1 MSSIESTPKTLT
13 DNQIEVID
21 NENNNNCNNT
31 LTAIKDVTSLPSVDD
46 NDCQHNQDIDQM
58 STNSQTNRLS
68 FRSNLNYGK
77 NFTHFDK
84 IQTNG
89 KHFIYHSID
98 IQIN

>member
-46 NDCQHNQDIDQM
+46 NDFNQDTNQM

-89 KHFIYHSID
+89 KHFMYHSID